1 MYQVR
6 TVKTINDKQIE
17 QMVSALRRFLGEYT
31 HEHLNLD
38 FGINDTDAAI
48 GFYNFILHEA
58 SFDSEPHRSGRT

>member
-6 TVKTINDKQIE
+6 TVKTINNKQID
-17 QMVSALRRFLGEYT
+17 QMVSAIHAFLGQYT
-31 HEHLNLD
+31 REHLNLD

-58 SFDSEPHRSGRT
+58 SFDTEPKCSGRT